1 MEPAE
6 ILRLLRRHAPVL
18 ILHIVLGAL
27 AGFLIAILSTPI
39 YSSHASVVVSTS
51 SRDGG
56 GQDLGTASGQ
66 NSLLMPTLVELGTT
80 QDVLNEVA
88 ATTGLDPAAVK
99 GMLTLSAREN
109 TLFIDITAKAPSAD
123 QAHAVAD
130 AEADAFKRAVSKWG
144 YKDGQSL
151 SLEEQDPATLP
162 TAPVSPIPE
171 RYALNGAL
179 VGTAIGAAI
188 VILLRRA
195 GFSGRRADASGRGAA
210 GRRAAS
216 SASSP
221 AGSTARPGRAAR
233 AERAGR
239 TKSPATTASSP
250 AEEYTP
256 PPDSSELFPHSMRH
270 RR

>member
-18 ILHIVLGAL
+18 ILHIALGAL
-27 AGFLIAILSTPI
+27 AGFLIAIMSTPI
-39 YSSHASVVVSTS
+39 YSSHASVVISTS
-51 SRDGG
+51 SREGG

-80 QDVLNEVA
+80 QGVLGEVA
-88 ATTGLDPAAVK
+88 ASTGLEPAAVK

-123 QAHAVAD
+123 QAHAVAE
-130 AEADAFKRAVSKWG
+130 AEVDAFKKAVSKWG

-151 SLEEQDPATLP
+151 TVEEQDPATLP
-162 TAPVSPIPE
+162 TAPISPIPG

-195 GFSGRRADASGRGAA
+195 GFTGRRGEGRRTAGAVTPHADGGAPRA
-210 GRRAAS
+210 DRAAS
-216 SASSP
+216 Q
-221 AGSTARPGRAAR
+221 
-233 AERAGR
+233 
-239 TKSPATTASSP
+239 TASNMAVPSS
-250 AEEYTP
+250 AEDYTP
-256 PPDSSELFPHSMRH
+256 PPASSELFPPSMRH

>member
-18 ILHIVLGAL
+18 ILHIVVGAL
-27 AGFLIAILSTPI
+27 TGFFIAMMSTPI
-39 YSSHASVVVSTS
+39 YSSHASVVISTS
-51 SRDGG
+51 SREGG
-56 GQDLGTASGQ
+56 GQDLGTASGP

-88 ATTGLDPAAVK
+88 ASTGLEPAAVK

-109 TLFIDITAKAPSAD
+109 TLFIDITAKAPSAE

-130 AEADAFKRAVSKWG
+130 AEVSAFKKAVSKWG
-144 YKDGQSL
+144 YKDGL
-151 SLEEQDPATLP
+151 SLAVVEQDPATLP
-162 TAPVSPIPE
+162 TAPISPIPE

-179 VGTAIGAAI
+179 IGAAIGAAV

-195 GFSGRRADASGRGAA
+195 GFTGL
-210 GRRAAS
+210 
-216 SASSP
+216 
-221 AGSTARPGRAAR
+221 R
-233 AERAGR
+233 AEAVGRVGRKTAGAPDFDAEASAEQGQDLAEDR
-239 TKSPATTASSP
+239 DMSPGTSDDPSSDEGYP
-250 AEEYTP
+250 P
-256 PPDSSELFPHSMRH
+256 PPDSSELFPPSMRH